1 MKKIALV
8 LYEGLPVPAVM
19 GGAIEELVT
28 ILIEQNEIEHKVEF
42 YVFSM
47 DHPEARERAK
57 GYKYTHMI
65 YLPKT
70 SVADRIA
77 NRLIRYTDVFLH
89 KIRPHKKTMIDIAYY
104 RRVMRYL
111 KAHPVDAIVCEGGKY
126 EQFRR
131 FSEEFGKEKLYLHVH
146 HHLLC
151 EDYFDH
157 IFGNAI
163 GISNFARDEF
173 LRTTKE
179 ADIRGYTVYNS
190 VNQDKF
196 TKRITAEE
204 RREIRASLGFSQEDF
219 VVIYCGRII
228 EVKGAREL
236 VQAIVNINDPHIK
249 LLMIGSANFGTN
261 EDTPYVKEVKELLA
275 QAGERVQFTG
285 YLPNT
290 QLYRYYQSADLQ
302 VIPSLW
308 EEAAGLIA
316 IEGMLCGLPLVVTR
330 SGGLIEYAPQDV
342 ACQVERAGIVE
353 NLEHAIT
360 ELSADAG
367 KRKEMSKKSSEQA
380 LKFPKSRFY
389 REFIEVFEHEGIGKD
404 KSTDH

>member
-8 LYEGLPVPAVM
+8 LYEGLPVPAVR

-28 ILIEQNEIEHKVEF
+28 ILIEQNEIEQKAEF

-47 DHPEARERAK
+47 EDEEAKERAK
-57 GYKYTHMI
+57 HYKHTHMI

-70 SVADRIA
+70 SVKDRVM

-89 KIRPHKKTMIDIAYY
+89 KINPRKKTMIDIAYY

-111 KAHPVDAIVCEGGKY
+111 KKHPVDAIVSEGGKY

-173 LRTTKE
+173 LRTTKVD
-179 ADIRGYTVYNS
+179 DIQGYTVYNS

-196 TKRITAEE
+196 TQKITAEE
-204 RREIRASLGFSQEDF
+204 RREIRASFGFSEKDF

-228 EVKGAREL
+228 EVKGAKEL
-236 VQAIVNINDPHIK
+236 VQAIVDMDDLHIK

-261 EDTPYVKEVKELLA
+261 DETPYVKEVKELLK
-275 QAGERVQFTG
+275 QAKERVQFTG
-285 YLPNT
+285 YIQNT
-290 QLYRYYQSADLQ
+290 QLYRYYQSADIQ

-316 IEGMLCGLPLVVTR
+316 IEGMLSGLPLIVTI
-330 SGGLIEYAPQDV
+330 SGGLIEYAPRDV
-342 ACQVERAGIVE
+342 AYWVERKGIVE
-353 NLEHAIT
+353 NLKKAIT
-360 ELSADAG
+360 ELSKDAE
-367 KRKEMSKKSSEQA
+367 KRAKMSKKSSEQA
-380 LKFPKSRFY
+380 LVFPKSRFY
-389 REFIEVFEHEGIGKD
+389 QEFIEVFEHEGIRKD
-404 KSTDH
+404 KGTIH

>member
-8 LYEGLPVPAVM
+8 LYEGLPVPAVC

-28 ILIEQNEIEHKVEF
+28 ILIEQNEIEQKAEF

-47 DHPEARERAK
+47 ENEEAKERAK
-57 GYKYTHMI
+57 HYKHTHMI

-70 SVADRIA
+70 SVTDRVM
-77 NRLIRYTDVFLH
+77 NRLIRYTDACLH
-89 KIRPHKKTMIDIAYY
+89 KLNPHKKTMIDIAYY

-111 KAHPVDAIVCEGGKY
+111 KKHPVDAIVAEGGKY

-131 FSEEFGKEKLYLHVH
+131 FSEEFGKENLYLHVH

-173 LRTTKE
+173 LRTTKAE
-179 ADIRGYTVYNS
+179 DIQGYTVYNS

-196 TKRITAEE
+196 TQKITAEE
-204 RREIRASLGFSQEDF
+204 RRKIRASFGFSEKDF

-228 EVKGAREL
+228 EVKGAKEL
-236 VQAIVNINDPHIK
+236 VQAIVNMNNPHIK

-261 EDTPYVKEVKELLA
+261 DETPYVKEVKELLK
-275 QAGERVQFTG
+275 QANERVQFTG
-285 YLPNT
+285 YIQNT
-290 QLYRYYQSADLQ
+290 QLYRYYQSADIQ

-316 IEGMLCGLPLVVTR
+316 IEGMLSGLPLIVTI
-330 SGGLIEYAPQDV
+330 SGGLIEYAPRDV
-342 ACQVERAGIVE
+342 AYWVERKGIVE
-353 NLEHAIT
+353 NLEKAIT
-360 ELSADAG
+360 ELSKDAE
-367 KRKEMSKKSSEQA
+367 KRAEMSKKSSEQA
-380 LKFPKSRFY
+380 LVFQKSRFY
-389 REFIEVFEHEGIGKD
+389 QEFIEVFEHEGIRKD
-404 KSTDH
+404 KGTIY